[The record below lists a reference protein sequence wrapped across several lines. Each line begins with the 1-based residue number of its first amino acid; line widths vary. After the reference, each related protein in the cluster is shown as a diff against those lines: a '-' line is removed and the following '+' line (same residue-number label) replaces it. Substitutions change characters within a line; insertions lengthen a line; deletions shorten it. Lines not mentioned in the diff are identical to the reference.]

1 MCYYDMSALNIQSV
15 LANEIK
21 PWKRIIG
28 ISTCWY
34 SLFGGYGQ
42 RKKNGFFEFLL
53 LHWTYSKINQK
64 IALIT
69 ELQYFRISFEIWRI
83 ALRNKEINYGMVF
96 SFFRHQMSTV
106 LYSIL
111 TLNVYN
117 IFYSICLQTN
127 LSLQTLIYQYTLFRK
142 SQKLIIECLE
152 LTFDTADGVAVICS
166 LITGKTY
173 YLKWIK

>member
-42 RKKNGFFEFLL
+42 RKKSGFFEFLL

-83 ALRNKEINYGMVF
+83 ALRNKEINYGMIFCFFDIKCLQYTTVF
-96 SFFRHQMSTV
+96 WHWMST
-106 LYSIL
+106 
-111 TLNVYN
+111 
-117 IFYSICLQTN
+117 ICFTVFA
-127 LSLQTLIYQYTLFRK
+127 Y
-142 SQKLIIECLE
+142 KLIL
-152 LTFDTADGVAVICS
+152 AY
-166 LITGKTY
+166 KR
-173 YLKWIK
+173 